1 MNRSLRLGSAGMCLT
16 VIIAEQQRDMNN
28 GETIMQKTTIFKA
41 LIAAAALTGTVSAVA
56 ADAQPRPYV
65 RQEMRDDR
73 IENRIDNLR
82 DRITEGRRFHA
93 LSAREASRL
102 NARLNGIR
110 SLERQF
116 ERSRGLDARETATLN
131 MRLDQLSADIRYQGH
146 DGNRR

>member
-1 MNRSLRLGSAGMCLT
+1 M
-16 VIIAEQQRDMNN
+16 
-28 GETIMQKTTIFKA
+28 KTTLIKA

-56 ADAQPRPYV
+56 ADAQPRNYV

-73 IENRIDNLR
+73 IDSRIEALR
-82 DRITEGRRFHA
+82 DRISDGRRYHA
-93 LSAREASRL
+93 LSGREASRL
-102 NARLNGIR
+102 NARLNTIR

-131 MRLDQLSADIRYQGH
+131 MKLDQLSADIRYQGR

>member
-1 MNRSLRLGSAGMCLT
+1 MKT
-16 VIIAEQQRDMNN
+16 
-28 GETIMQKTTIFKA
+28 TTIFKA

-56 ADAQPRPYV
+56 ADAQPRNYV

-73 IENRIDNLR
+73 IDSRIDNLR
-82 DRITEGRRFHA
+82 ARIDEGRSVRA
-93 LSAREASRL
+93 LSFREASRL
-102 NARLNGIR
+102 SARLNGIR

-131 MRLDQLSADIRYQGH
+131 MKLDRLSADIRYQGH

>member
-1 MNRSLRLGSAGMCLT
+1 MKT
-16 VIIAEQQRDMNN
+16 
-28 GETIMQKTTIFKA
+28 TTIFKA

-56 ADAQPRPYV
+56 ADAQPRPVV
-65 RQEMRDDR
+65 REMRDDR

-82 DRITEGRRFHA
+82 SRIDEGRRVHA
-93 LSAREASRL
+93 LSGREASRL
-102 NARLNGIR
+102 SARLNGIR

-131 MRLDQLSADIRYQGH
+131 MKLDQLSSDIRYQGH